1 MYNKILKTLAFVVSL
16 SFIATPVS
24 ATLIT
29 DTVFIGDREWAQ
41 VDLFTNLSWNDMD
54 RVCPRGVCGSGTLNG
69 FDMAGWTWAS
79 AATVGDLLFKPFSAH
94 AGGIS
99 STDWVSGEAVKKFVA
114 ATGMRAPLVSNV
126 QGDRRVVDGITR
138 DRVDG
143 KYGRATMMEFHGR
156 RGPYWYARTTVS
168 SEITQD
174 FRNVRTGVFIH
185 RSVEV
190 PEPSTLAIFALGM
203 IGLASRRFKKQS

>member
-79 AATVGDLLFKPFSAH
+79 AATVGDLLFQPYSAH
-94 AGGIS
+94 VGGLSDTGWIS
-99 STDWVSGEAVKKFVA
+99 GNEVIKFAA
-114 ATGMRAPLVSNV
+114 ATGMRPTGATTGRYEHMTLKGMTVDLFES
-126 QGDRRVVDGITR
+126 DRGWAQMGWR
-138 DRVDG
+138 D
-143 KYGRATMMEFHGR
+143 GR
-156 RGPYWYARTTVS
+156 RG
-168 SEITQD
+168 SESRIQTSD
-174 FRNVRTGVFIH
+174 RVGLGGGTRDDRTGAFLH
-185 RSVEV
+185 RSVDV